1 MTGHR
6 TYSGADK
13 HYDTRSGF
21 KVERT
26 NGMRLRRD
34 GKLQP
39 MQKAGFW
46 QRIFG

>member
-6 TYSGADK
+6 SYTGSHKPAQTS
-13 HYDTRSGF
+13 HGF

-26 NGMRLRRD
+26 NGMKLRRD

-39 MQKAGFW
+39 MQKPSIW
-46 QRIFG
+46 RRIFG

>member
-6 TYSGADK
+6 TYTGAVK

-26 NGMRLRRD
+26 SGMKLRRD

-39 MQKAGFW
+39 MQKPSIW
-46 QRIFG
+46 RRIFG